1 MSAVQGGYVRQLLKL
16 LVTDE
21 SRWSQMDSRQPSAAE
36 DEIDDGDDS
45 DESDESDEI
54 DGITESE
61 TKRDETYR

>member
-45 DESDESDEI
+45 DESDEI